1 MPNLFPFAKK
11 QKSVTLKVLIYY
23 IPVIND
29 RFCPTISPQTK
40 MSKFAKTK
48 FLLCRVVGVF
58 PSRGSTFFLA
68 RQCFGAFTNAPI
80 GGGVCKN
87 FYTFFTCFSPVL
99 SPNHLLQFCILSCIK
114 VVGKMRKI
122 AELEHKRGGFRGKN
136 ARKVGKTNF
145 SYECRKRAKRC
156 TKRVF
161 WAKNWAK
168 RAQKQR
174 FSCKL
179 DKYRIILT
187 FNALHKNRRF
197 FALKTLHFVCIC
209 KSFCKLLHN

>member
-1 MPNLFPFAKK
+1 
-11 QKSVTLKVLIYY
+11 
-23 IPVIND
+23 
-29 RFCPTISPQTK
+29 

-68 RQCFGAFTNAPI
+68 RQCFGAFTDAPI

-99 SPNHLLQFCILSCIK
+99 SPNHLHLFCILSCIK
-114 VVGKMRKI
+114 VGGKMRKI
-122 AELEHKRGGFRGKN
+122 AELKNKRGRFRGKN

-145 SYECRKRAKRC
+145 SHECRKRAKRC
-156 TKRVF
+156 TKRGF
-161 WAKNWAK
+161 WAKKRAK
-168 RAQKQR
+168 RTQKRR

-179 DKYRIILT
+179 KNCYTMLI
-187 FNALHKNRRF
+187 FNTLRKNKCF
-197 FALKTLHFVCIC
+197 FALKTFAFRLHLRTV
-209 KSFCKLLHN
+209 LQTPT